1 MAAGRASG
9 VAVSVSAATQEQLKR
24 KLPIHVGLIVETLTV
39 EDWVKWLTAIK
50 KLDSATPANSQTAH
64 LLPVTASDL
73 REVKPLLG
81 FEPAWTKPVK
91 LEADK
96 PLSSDTINQLTK
108 TVTKV
113 KPALAFTFGPAIV
126 RTLPALSPEIKLYQD
141 RRVERA
147 PGELPMLI
155 IIRPAN

>member
-1 MAAGRASG
+1 MRLPLRQQSLLRQVPDTHAAAF
-9 VAVSVSAATQEQLKR
+9 
-24 KLPIHVGLIVETLTV
+24 IVT
-39 EDWVKWLTAIK
+39 DG
-50 KLDSATPANSQTAH
+50 ATPAPVDDQTAH